1 MMMTVGPRIGIASN
15 PLEAGSADGA
25 AGTAGMGDAF
35 LRMLCGMDSSL
46 TLETGAEPSIEGMPA
61 AEGQE
66 NLTIKTFQKLLAV
79 NSGETEPQSAPGDDE
94 LTKQEADKLAEGTEA
109 AAMLS
114 IGIAVPTPL
123 APPTLEGSFTLPPA
137 AGQAT
142 NSDARAALLASAFAT
157 SPAAAMIVAGKAVTA
172 GTAGDDAPTAE
183 PLAKPGMGVKMP
195 LAQEDTQPVSLKP
208 ADTKASQPK
217 LADTAAPVETA
228 SVDARPIQPTVLN
241 SFLSAAL
248 QPVTGQPAPLEGA
261 APTAQPGEI
270 VDVALEQQ
278 LDLAHEGEWLD
289 RLARDIARTAGAEG
303 GLRFRLNP
311 EHLGSLHVELTQG
324 QAGASLKLTAETE
337 AARAIIAD
345 AQPRLVAE
353 ARAQGVR
360 IAETH
365 VDLGSGGH
373 MQSGEQ
379 RRQDAEQGH
388 GFVRTSRSGAASES
402 ETPETAA
409 NASERYA

>member
-1 MMMTVGPRIGIASN
+1 MMMTVGPRIGNAST
-15 PLEAGSADGA
+15 PLEAGSAEGA
-25 AGTAGMGDAF
+25 AGAAGPGDAF
-35 LRMLCGMDSSL
+35 LRMLCGMDSPL
-46 TLETGAEPSIEGMPA
+46 TFETAADPSVEGVPA
-61 AEGQE
+61 AAGQE

-123 APPTLEGSFTLPPA
+123 AAPA
-137 AGQAT
+137 LGGAFAVQTAAP
-142 NSDARAALLASAFAT
+142 NADARAALLASAFAT
-157 SPAAAMIVAGKAVTA
+157 SPAAAMIVAGN
-172 GTAGDDAPTAE
+172 DAPMAE
-183 PLAKPGMGVKMP
+183 PAAKPGMEFNMP
-195 LAQEDTQPVSLKP
+195 LAEEETQPGSLKP
-208 ADTKASQPK
+208 ADAKAAQPK
-217 LADTAAPVETA
+217 LTDTAAPVETA
-228 SVDARPIQPTVLN
+228 SVDARPTQPPVLN

-248 QPVTGQPAPLEGA
+248 QPVTGQSAPLEAA
-261 APTAQPGEI
+261 APAAQPGEI

-379 RRQDAEQGH
+379 RRQDAEQGQ
-388 GFVRTSRSGAASES
+388 GFVRTSRSAAAPES
-402 ETPETAA
+402 EAPGTVV